1 MEATQKLSN
10 LQLELLK
17 VFSYQL
23 NDIQLFEIRDILA
36 KYFAEKAT
44 HEMDVLWNVNN
55 WDSAT
60 MDNWANEH
68 MRTLYKD

>member
-44 HEMDVLWNVNN
+44 HEIDVLWNVNN
-55 WDSAT
+55 WDNAT
-60 MDNWANEH
+60 MGNWANEH